1 MKGSSATSN
10 PRSVAASLNYIRLR
24 CRACG
29 GWTNMMG
36 RGEAFERLVS
46 LGLCAACFAER
57 YLRVPAGS
65 KDGQFDCAKPPVPPL
80 VQ

>member
-46 LGLCAACFAER
+46 LGLCAACFVER
-57 YLRVPAGS
+57 YLDGPADL
-65 KDGQFDCAKPPVPPL
+65 KDEQSDWAELPVPPI